1 MREIKK
7 KGFKSIAVCKIPD
20 KGLGKAINE
29 RLTKAS
35 YKWKK

>member
-7 KGFKSIAVCKIPD
+7 KGFKSMAVCKIPN
-20 KGLGKAINE
+20 KGMGEAINE